1 MIKVLKEGLFTTIQD
16 IGRFGYKNIGVP
28 VSGSMDQTSA
38 KLANLLLGNDESS
51 AVLEMTLVGPTLEF
65 MNDTYISI
73 TGADMNPSL
82 NKQKVLQNKPLFVNK
97 GDILYLSHSSNGM
110 RSYLGIKGGFNS
122 EKKLGSKSFYRGI
135 TKREKLIKNDKIKF
149 SKVTSS
155 TMKMN
160 KSINDFKIN
169 RKNKINVFKGPEF
182 DLLDSNSKDII
193 FNTDFTI
200 GVINRMGYNL
210 VEPIENS
217 ISSIISSPVMPGT
230 VQLTPSG
237 RLIILCRDCQT
248 SGGYPRVLQLDKSS
262 MDSLSQKT
270 IGETIKL
277 KLV

>member
-149 SKVTSS
+149 AKVTSS
-155 TMKMN
+155 PMKMN

-200 GVINRMGYNL
+200 GVNNRMGYNL

-262 MDSLSQKT
+262 IDSLSQKT

-277 KLV
+277 NLV

>member
-110 RSYLGIKGGFNS
+110 RSYLGIKGGFKS

-135 TKREKLIKNDKIKF
+135 TKRENLIKNDKIKF
-149 SKVTSS
+149 AKVTSS
-155 TMKMN
+155 PMKMN

-169 RKNKINVFKGPEF
+169 RKNKISVFKGPEF

-200 GVINRMGYNL
+200 GVNNRMGYNL

>member
-149 SKVTSS
+149 AKVTSS
-155 TMKMN
+155 PMKMN

-182 DLLDSNSKDII
+182 DLLDSSSKDII

-200 GVINRMGYNL
+200 GVNNRMGYNL
-210 VEPIENS
+210 VEPIENT

>member
-149 SKVTSS
+149 AKVTSS
-155 TMKMN
+155 PIKMN

-200 GVINRMGYNL
+200 GVNNRMGYNL

>member
-65 MNDTYISI
+65 MSDTYISI

-200 GVINRMGYNL
+200 GVNNRMGYNL

>member
-200 GVINRMGYNL
+200 GINNRMGYNL

-270 IGETIKL
+270 IGQTIKL